1 MVAPQPKVNVQAA
14 EPKSSESANPKS
26 RKTGIRATSSG
37 PYLLWITRYQPLV
50 IQGKNTTGRLNIL
63 DYCSRG
69 PRHEGCVEALTVSI
83 SKDIVRRLRDISS
96 LKVRKRQ

>member
-1 MVAPQPKVNVQAA
+1 VNVQAA

-26 RKTGIRATSSG
+26 RKTG
-37 PYLLWITRYQPLV
+37 ITRYQPLV

-63 DYCSRG
+63 DYCSHG

-83 SKDIVRRLRDISS
+83 SKDIVRSIRDIPS